1 MKPIR
6 CHRIFVKNFRSRVGN
21 NPKQVKQ
28 FEKRLGL
35 FINGARDTPLNDHVL
50 IGSKKGLRAFS
61 VSGDLRVAY
70 RETEEF
76 YEFLDIGSHNQVY

>member
-6 CHRIFVKNFRSRVGN
+6 RHRAFVKNFRTRVGN

-28 FEKRLGL
+28 FERRLGL
-35 FINGARDTPLNDHVL
+35 FVEGVRGVPLNDHTL
-50 IGSKKGLRAFS
+50 IGSMKGLRAFS
-61 VSGDLRVAY
+61 VSSDLRVVY
-70 RETEEF
+70 RETDKF